1 MRPPL
6 TKSISLEDFQN
17 YYWLKA
23 ELQTFCREHGLPAS
37 GSKTEITERI
47 SHYLTTGKVLKN
59 SSVQKMSK
67 APLSYKDLSLQT
79 IITKNHRCSEDV
91 RAFFKEK
98 IGTNFRFTV
107 ALQKFFK
114 ENVGKTYEDAI
125 TFWYEE
131 NERKKDPTYKTT
143 ISAQFEYNRFT
154 RDFFED
160 PNNKGRSKADA
171 IAAWNEIK
179 TKPGS
184 NAYVPQKVEN

>member
-59 SSVQKMSK
+59 SSVQKVSK

-79 IITKNHRCSEDV
+79 IITKNHRCSEGV

-160 PNNKGRSKADA
+160 PNNKGKAKADA
-171 IAAWNEIK
+171 IAAWNEMK
-179 TKPGS
+179 AKPGS
-184 NAYVPQKVEN
+184 NIYVPQKVEN

>member
-59 SSVQKMSK
+59 SSVQKVSK

-79 IITKNHRCSEDV
+79 IITKNHRCSEGV

-160 PNNKGRSKADA
+160 PNNKGKAKANA

>member
-59 SSVQKMSK
+59 SSVQKVSK

-79 IITKNHRCSEDV
+79 IITKNHRCSEGV

-160 PNNKGRSKADA
+160 PNNKGKAKVDA

>member
-17 YYWLKA
+17 YYWLKT
-23 ELQTFCREHGLPAS
+23 ELQTFCREHDLPAS
-37 GSKTEITERI
+37 GSKIEISGRI

-59 SSVQKMSK
+59 SSHQKVSK
-67 APLSYKDLSLQT
+67 ASLSYKDLSLQT
-79 IITKNHRCSEDV
+79 IITENHRCSEDV

-98 IGTNFRFTV
+98 IGANFRFTV

-114 ENVGKTYEDAI
+114 ENIGKTYEDAI

-131 NERKKDPTYKTT
+131 NERKKEPSYKTT
-143 ISAQFEYNRFT
+143 IGTQFEYNRFT

-160 PNNKGRSKADA
+160 PNNKGKSKADA
-171 IAAWNEIK
+171 IAAWNKIK
-179 TKPGS
+179 AKPGS